1 MMRKLSL
8 RDWAAVAEIVGTTA
22 VVVSLVFVIQSVNQN
37 TQELQSANLNHVYD
51 RYDSFNSDVASSPEL
66 ASHYAKKVLKI
77 EGIDARDAQL
87 LALMR
92 RELNQWEQ
100 YFVWHSGGLLSESD
114 WQDWDGYFR
123 LSISNALPQEWW
135 LALRPYYQGTQG
147 EFRAHV
153 DRVYESQ

>member
-1 MMRKLSL
+1 MIGVFLSKPDGEMIDDAQVEL
-8 RDWAAVAEIVGTTA
+8 TGLGGCCRDRGNYCGGCVARIR
-22 VVVSLVFVIQSVNQN
+22 
-37 TQELQSANLNHVYD
+37 HPD